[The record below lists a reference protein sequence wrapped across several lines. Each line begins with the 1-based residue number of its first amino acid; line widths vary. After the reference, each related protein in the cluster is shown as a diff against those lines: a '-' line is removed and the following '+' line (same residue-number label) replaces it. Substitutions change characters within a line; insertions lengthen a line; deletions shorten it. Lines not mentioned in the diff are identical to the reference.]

1 MTNLENSKSKILL
14 EASHLTKRYGAT
26 TALLEAAFEL
36 RSGEVHALLGA
47 NGSGKST
54 LAKIVAG
61 LVAPDAG
68 VLHLHSEQV
77 SFRSPFQAR
86 AAGIAVVYQELS
98 LVPDLSVEA
107 NIWLG
112 HEPFGAW
119 GQVNRVQSRDRTLEL
134 LALFHGVVGEK
145 FAPDSL
151 AGALSA
157 NERQL
162 LEILKALSLKPKIL
176 ILDEATASLDA
187 RQVERVFEL
196 VRDLKLKGLGV
207 VIVTHR
213 MDEIFQIADRA
224 TVLRNGSVVG
234 RLNVRETSRE
244 ALVDL
249 IIGDTAKV
257 LTEEIKH
264 HAKST
269 LPTILKLETE
279 HSGKLCDLKLELSPG
294 EIVGLGGL
302 QGQGQTELLLTL
314 FGALPLKS
322 GVLTLQNTTRRFLHP
337 WDAMEAGV
345 AFVPGDRNR
354 EGLLASR
361 SIFENFLLPALNQFK
376 SGGFLKLEAARNAAL
391 TMGEKL
397 KLKFGTLEH
406 PMTSLSGGNA
416 QKVVLGKWLLRQPK
430 VLLLDD
436 PTKGIDVGAK
446 AEFYKLLAE
455 LRDSGL
461 AVLFYS
467 SDDDELLNLCDRVL
481 VMLEGRITAELMGEQ
496 LTHSNLVRS
505 SLGAQP
511 KHFPL
516 EGNV

>member
-1 MTNLENSKSKILL
+1 
-14 EASHLTKRYGAT
+14 
-26 TALLEAAFEL
+26 
-36 RSGEVHALLGA
+36 
-47 NGSGKST
+47 
-54 LAKIVAG
+54 
-61 LVAPDAG
+61 
-68 VLHLHSEQV
+68 
-77 SFRSPFQAR
+77 
-86 AAGIAVVYQELS
+86 
-98 LVPDLSVEA
+98 
-107 NIWLG
+107 
-112 HEPFGAW
+112 
-119 GQVNRVQSRDRTLEL
+119 
-134 LALFHGVVGEK
+134 
-145 FAPDSL
+145 
-151 AGALSA
+151 
-157 NERQL
+157 
-162 LEILKALSLKPKIL
+162 
-176 ILDEATASLDA
+176 
-187 RQVERVFEL
+187 
-196 VRDLKLKGLGV
+196 
-207 VIVTHR
+207 
-213 MDEIFQIADRA
+213 
-224 TVLRNGSVVG
+224 
-234 RLNVRETSRE
+234 
-244 ALVDL
+244 
-249 IIGDTAKV
+249 
-257 LTEEIKH
+257 
-264 HAKST
+264 
-269 LPTILKLETE
+269 
-279 HSGKLCDLKLELSPG
+279 
-294 EIVGLGGL
+294 
-302 QGQGQTELLLTL
+302 
-314 FGALPLKS
+314 
-322 GVLTLQNTTRRFLHP
+322 
-337 WDAMEAGV
+337 MEAGV

-361 SIFENFLLPALNQFK
+361 SIFENFLRPALDQFK

-511 KHFPL
+511 KHLPL